1 MIAPVITWF
10 FKQRSKELL
19 DNLNE
24 AMERQEELLQELIF
38 NLAQT
43 QYGLE
48 YQISGNEN
56 YQEFAKKLPVV
67 QYEEIQPWIERNLKG
82 EQGILWPGDITWFA
96 KSSGTTNSVSKFI
109 PISYESMEYNHYT
122 GNREVLTQFTTLY
135 PDSKI
140 FEGKG
145 LLIGGSQSISG
156 VSNSTFTGDLSA
168 ILMNHAPSWVNW
180 KSTPDI
186 EISTMPD
193 WEKKVEA
200 MAQATIGENVTSIS
214 GVPTWALVL
223 FHRVLE
229 ITGKKH
235 IHEVWPNMELFIHGG
250 VSFIPY
256 RDQFQKLLPGSHMK
270 YLETYN
276 ASEGFFAVQAAVDS
290 PDLVLLTHIGIYYEF
305 YPLNEG
311 PENTI
316 PLSEVKIGVNYVVVI
331 STLGGLWRY
340 VIGDTVQ
347 FTSVFPFHFI
357 ITGRMKLFINC
368 FGEELVIENAEKG
381 IAHASSI
388 TGAIVKDYTA
398 GPVYMSSDEP
408 GHEWLVEF
416 ISPPDDIIQ
425 FAQLLDNKLKELN
438 SDYAAKRQA
447 DLVMKLPKV
456 RQVPVGTFD
465 NWLKQ
470 KGKLGGQN
478 KVPRLSNDRKI
489 LEDIL
494 NSIDGSV
501 K

>member
-235 IHEVWPNMELFIHGG
+235 IHEV
-250 VSFIPY
+250 
-256 RDQFQKLLPGSHMK
+256 
-270 YLETYN
+270 
-276 ASEGFFAVQAAVDS
+276 
-290 PDLVLLTHIGIYYEF
+290 
-305 YPLNEG
+305 
-311 PENTI
+311 
-316 PLSEVKIGVNYVVVI
+316 
-331 STLGGLWRY
+331 
-340 VIGDTVQ
+340 
-347 FTSVFPFHFI
+347 
-357 ITGRMKLFINC
+357 
-368 FGEELVIENAEKG
+368 
-381 IAHASSI
+381 
-388 TGAIVKDYTA
+388 
-398 GPVYMSSDEP
+398 
-408 GHEWLVEF
+408 
-416 ISPPDDIIQ
+416 
-425 FAQLLDNKLKELN
+425 
-438 SDYAAKRQA
+438 
-447 DLVMKLPKV
+447 
-456 RQVPVGTFD
+456 
-465 NWLKQ
+465 
-470 KGKLGGQN
+470 
-478 KVPRLSNDRKI
+478 
-489 LEDIL
+489 
-494 NSIDGSV
+494 
-501 K
+501 

>member
-1 MIAPVITWF
+1 MIAPVITWY

-19 DNLNE
+19 DNLNQ
-24 AMERQEELLQELIF
+24 AIVKQEELFQELVI
-38 NLAQT
+38 NLSQT
-43 QYGLE
+43 QYGTE
-48 YQISGNEN
+48 NQILGNEN
-56 YQEFAKKLPVV
+56 YAEFCYKLPVV
-67 QYEEIQPWIERNLKG
+67 QYEDLQPWIERNLTG
-82 EQGILWPGDITWFA
+82 EQGVLWPGDITWFA

-180 KSTPDI
+180 KSTPDM

-193 WEKKVEA
+193 WELKVEA
-200 MAQATIGENVTSIS
+200 MAQATISENVTSIS

-223 FHRVLE
+223 FNRVLE
-229 ITGKKH
+229 ITGKQH

-256 RDQFQKLLPGSHMK
+256 REQFQKLLPESHMK

-276 ASEGFFAVQAAVDS
+276 ASEGFFGVQAAVDS

-305 YPLNEG
+305 YPVSEG
-311 PENTI
+311 PENAI
-316 PLSEVKIGVNYVVVI
+316 PLSEVQIGINYVVVI

-347 FTSVFPFHFI
+347 FTSVHPFHFI
-357 ITGRMKLFINC
+357 ITGRMKLFINS

-381 IAHASSI
+381 IAYASMA

-408 GHEWLVEF
+408 GHEWLIEF
-416 ISPPDDIIQ
+416 VQPPSNLSQ
-425 FAQLLDNKLKELN
+425 FAHLLDEKLKKLN
-438 SDYAAKRQA
+438 SDYAAKRHA

-456 RQVPVGTFD
+456 RQAPIGTFD
-465 NWLKQ
+465 NWLKS

-489 LEDIL
+489 LEEIL
-494 NSIDGSV
+494 STF
-501 K
+501 